1 MTKCYKCHETCT
13 SVGSFDEKFKC
24 GLCKDYD
31 GGFVN
36 SNPFLSSHCD
46 CRNVLCLEC
55 MQKKC
60 HKCGSIKRKKAVNH
74 CKYCKKEIRER
85 IDNSDND
92 RRGNWIDS
100 NGKVIGSCEECI
112 DCGNKT
118 TCQNCAKDTPISK
131 L

>member
-92 RRGNWIDS
+92 QNEES
-100 NGKVIGSCEECI
+100 NNNDLENT
-112 DCGNKT
+112 NK
-118 TCQNCAKDTPISK
+118 NYLFKNNNDKI
-131 L
+131 